1 MSNNKTYW
9 KGLEE
14 LHNTPEFVKN
24 RDNEFPAETPVD
36 VFLADDKLRESSTS
50 RRDFLK
56 FLGFSITAATIAS
69 CETPVTKA
77 IPYTNK
83 PEEITPGVANWYAST
98 YYDGQSYG
106 SILVKTREGRPIFI
120 KGNRQFGIN
129 MGATNAIMTAS
140 VLGLYDE
147 ARVSGPR
154 KRGSNKDLKWSD
166 LDKNIREDLSKI
178 ASDKGEI
185 VILTNTIIS
194 PSTQS
199 ILGDFIKVMEGQ
211 TVAPYDFNVSG
222 NLTPMAIPAE
232 GVEAE
237 APVENAGAAA
247 VMVDEDAIAVET
259 PARSNV
265 RWIQYDS
272 VSYKGIRLA
281 NKKSFGKEVIP
292 SYDFSKAKTI
302 VSISA
307 DFMNGWLLSN
317 AYTAQYATN
326 RKPEN

>member
-36 VFLADDKLRESSTS
+36 AFLADDKLRESSTS

-69 CETPVTKA
+69 CETPVIKA

-98 YYDGQSYG
+98 YYDGQNYG

-120 KGNRQFGIN
+120 KGNKQFGIN

-147 ARVSGPR
+147 ARVSG
-154 KRGSNKDLKWSD
+154 
-166 LDKNIREDLSKI
+166 
-178 ASDKGEI
+178 
-185 VILTNTIIS
+185 
-194 PSTQS
+194 
-199 ILGDFIKVMEGQ
+199 
-211 TVAPYDFNVSG
+211 
-222 NLTPMAIPAE
+222 
-232 GVEAE
+232 
-237 APVENAGAAA
+237 
-247 VMVDEDAIAVET
+247 
-259 PARSNV
+259 
-265 RWIQYDS
+265 
-272 VSYKGIRLA
+272 
-281 NKKSFGKEVIP
+281 
-292 SYDFSKAKTI
+292 
-302 VSISA
+302 
-307 DFMNGWLLSN
+307 
-317 AYTAQYATN
+317 
-326 RKPEN
+326 